1 MKRAIIVNSI
11 LCLTTL
17 LLNWGTA
24 LAQYSNKV
32 WCFGDSTGVIF
43 TNPVTYFTINESY
56 LTASVTIA
64 DAQDSLLFYG
74 SSTNAV
80 AYNSSLKK
88 RGKLISRN
96 HQMMMN
102 GDSLICLGWYHDIL
116 IVPKSVLDSTFYIF
130 LACVTGP
137 YFGLYYCIVDLKL
150 NNGLGSVTQKNVM
163 LDPVSTKDALM
174 AVKHG
179 NGKDWWLVTRKWDYP
194 NAAYDNAFYLY
205 FVDSTGIY
213 PQPIQN
219 VGTMRTSNGG
229 DIVFN
234 SDGTKFAECD
244 IGNLI
249 ELYDFDR
256 CTGIISSPLNI
267 ELPSTT
273 GPFKYYVSA
282 CFSPNNRFLYVLG
295 NLNGFDDARIFQ
307 YDLLSGNISNSKI
320 TIGMIQDSASAV
332 MMKLAP
338 DNRIYIS
345 ALSDIPGG
353 GYPYPANYYNYVN
366 THLSVINYP
375 DSAGLSSD
383 FQLLSFPLGGHRTY
397 RGLPH
402 NPNYEMGA
410 WVGSPCDTLSVGVDD
425 NVPEQE
431 VFFQAWY
438 NSEWNMIH
446 INASKL
452 KGRTGSLRLFDMEGR
467 LVYEKKIEVISG
479 GYVTGEIPMNAVVNG
494 VYLVNLITDSE
505 SVSSKLVKF

>member
-1 MKRAIIVNSI
+1 MKRAIFVNGI
-11 LCLTTL
+11 LFLTTL
-17 LLNWGTA
+17 FLNWGTSN
-24 LAQYSNKV
+24 AQYSNKV
-32 WCFGDSTGVIF
+32 WCFGDSAGVIF
-43 TNPVTYFTINESY
+43 TNPVRYFTINESY

-116 IVPKSVLDSTFYIF
+116 IVPKSVLDSTFYVF
-130 LACVTGP
+130 LAGVSGP

-150 NNGLGSVTQKNVM
+150 NNGLGAVTQKNVM

-179 NGKDWWLVTRKWDYP
+179 NGKDWWLVTRKWDHLSLT
-194 NAAYDNAFYLY
+194 ADNAFYVY

-213 PQPIQN
+213 PQAVQN
-219 VGTMRTSNGG
+219 EGAFRTTGGG
-229 DIVFN
+229 DVTFN
-234 SDGTKFAECD
+234 SDGTKMAVSD
-244 IGNLI
+244 WRNLI

-273 GPFKYYVSA
+273 GPFKYYFSTAFSA
-282 CFSPNNRFLYVLG
+282 NDRYLYVLS
-295 NLNGFDDARIFQ
+295 NLGMSETTIFQ
-307 YDLLSGNISNSKI
+307 YDLQSSNIPSSKMAI
-320 TIGMIQDSASAV
+320 GTIMDSASAV

-345 ALSDIPGG
+345 ALSDIIGG

-402 NPNYEMGA
+402 NPNYEMGPL
-410 WVGSPCDTLSVGVDD
+410 VGSLCDTLTVGLTENDEKND
-425 NVPEQE
+425 

-438 NSEWNMIH
+438 NQEWNMIH
-446 INASKL
+446 VNASKL
-452 KGRTGSLRLFDMEGR
+452 KGKSGVLRLFDVEGR
-467 LVYEKKIEVISG
+467 VVVERKVDVIAG
-479 GYVTGEIPMNAVVNG
+479 GYFTTEIVMNDIASG
-494 VYLVNLITDSE
+494 VYIVSLVTEKDKIQG
-505 SVSSKLVKF
+505 KIMKY

>member
-1 MKRAIIVNSI
+1 MKYHLLI
-11 LCLTTL
+11 LFFFLF
-17 LLNWGTA
+17 GYGEME
-24 LAQYSNKV
+24 AQYSNKV
-32 WCFGDSTGVIF
+32 WCFGDSVGVVF
-43 TNPVTYFTINESY
+43 TNSVTYFSTDESS
-56 LTASVTIA
+56 LSASVSIA

-74 SSTNAV
+74 SSVHPA
-80 AYNSSLKK
+80 AYINGWKKNGRLKN
-88 RGKLISRN
+88 RL
-96 HQMMMN
+96 HQTMQN
-102 GDSLICLGWYHDIL
+102 GDSLICLGWYHDMI
-116 IVPKSVLDSTFYIF
+116 IVPKSVTDSTFYVF
-130 LACVTGP
+130 LAGVTGP
-137 YFGLYYCIVDLKL
+137 YFGLYYSIVDLKL

-267 ELPSTT
+267 ELPNTT
-273 GPFKYYVSA
+273 GPFKYYSSA
-282 CFSPNNRFLYVLG
+282 CFSPNNRFLYVLSI
-295 NLNGFDDARIFQ
+295 LAIDEAYIYQ
-307 YDLLSGNISNSKI
+307 YDLQASNIAASKTQI
-320 TIGMIQDSASAV
+320 GTIMDSASVA

-338 DNRIYIS
+338 DGKIYIG
-345 ALSDIPGG
+345 AWTNLPGS
-353 GYPYPANYYNYVN
+353 GYPYTQSFYNVVN
-366 THLSVINYP
+366 SNLTVINYP
-375 DSAGLSSD
+375 DSMGSACN
-383 FQLLSFPLGGHRTY
+383 FQLFAFPLGGHRTY

-402 NPNYEMGA
+402 NPNYGMGPL
-410 WVGSPCDTLSVGVDD
+410 VGSPCDTLTVSITENDGKND
-425 NVPEQE
+425 

-446 INASKL
+446 VNASKL
-452 KGRTGSLRLFDMEGR
+452 KGKSGVLRLFDVEGR
-467 LVYEKKIEVISG
+467 VVVERKVEVVSG
-479 GYVTGEIPMNAVVNG
+479 GYFTGEVAMNGIASG
-494 VYLVNLITDSE
+494 VYI
-505 SVSSKLVKF
+505 VSISTEKDKVQSKIMKF

>member
-1 MKRAIIVNSI
+1 MKRSTQFFYITSFRKPKSI
-11 LCLTTL
+11 
-17 LLNWGTA
+17 
-24 LAQYSNKV
+24 AQYSNKV
-32 WCFGDSTGVIF
+32 WCFGDSAGVIF
-43 TNPVTYFTINESY
+43 TNSVTYFSTGESS
-56 LTASVTIA
+56 LSASVSIA
-64 DAQDSLLFYG
+64 NAQDSLLFYG
-74 SSTNAV
+74 SSVHPA
-80 AYNSSLKK
+80 AYINGWKKNGRLKN
-88 RGKLISRN
+88 KL
-96 HQMMMN
+96 HQTMQN
-102 GDSLICLGWYHDIL
+102 GDSLICLGWYHDMI
-116 IVPKSVLDSTFYIF
+116 IVPKSVTDSSFYVF
-130 LACVTGP
+130 LAGVSGP

-150 NNGLGSVTQKNVM
+150 NNGLGVVTQKNVM

-194 NAAYDNAFYLY
+194 NAAYDNAFYVYL
-205 FVDSTGIY
+205 VDSTGIY
-213 PQPIQN
+213 PHPVQN
-219 VGTMRTSNGG
+219 VGTMRASNGG

-234 SDGTKFAECD
+234 SNGTKFAESD
-244 IGNLI
+244 WGNLI

-383 FQLLSFPLGGHRTY
+383 FQLLSFPLAGHRTY

-402 NPNYEMGA
+402 NPNYEMGPL
-410 WVGSPCDTLSVGVDD
+410 VGSPCDTLTVGITENDEK
-425 NVPEQE
+425 NE

-446 INASKL
+446 VNASKL
-452 KGRTGSLRLFDMEGR
+452 KGKSGVLRLFDVEGR
-467 LVYEKKIEVISG
+467 VVVDRKVSVING
-479 GYVTGEIPMNAVVNG
+479 GYFTTEIFMNGIAAG
-494 VYLVNLITDSE
+494 VYIVSLVTEKDKVQGKIM
-505 SVSSKLVKF
+505 KF